1 MPLIKGKSDKS
12 RSKNIAELI
21 SSGHKPSQAEAIAY
35 KTQTEA
41 NSKDSESAQ
50 KRDLNDFIE
59 VKGNNISKVGVFP
72 YSGAQI
78 GPELEP
84 DKIYMVYRPEQSLAD
99 PETIESFKL
108 IPFTDDHEM
117 LGSEDGMMPAEQ
129 KGVHG
134 VIGEDVYFDAPYL
147 KANLKIFSEKLK
159 NLIKEGKKE
168 LSIGYRCLYEKIAG
182 VYNGDNYDFVQKE
195 IRGNHLAL
203 VSEGR
208 SGHDVSVM
216 DTFRYTYDSLSL
228 INPDLKK
235 PDSMAERNMEK
246 EDGEMYEND
255 EMSLEECGRMIK
267 ELMMKVEQ
275 MTGDKAKDEY
285 EEKEEKP
292 DEFEKK
298 ELSEKAAKEGD
309 AKDVDA
315 DPDDFVE
322 KANIEDSDEDL
333 SEEEAKNKEKNLMK
347 RKQGEDDEEK
357 PDGDTNRSMDSK
369 LRSLRQEVMDMK
381 RTNSKTM
388 FRELTKRNELVT
400 RLSRVIGT
408 FDHSEKTYDEVARYG
423 VKRLN
428 IACKKGHEESALNGY
443 LAAAKINSPVIHA
456 QDSNLKSS
464 GIDAY
469 LKGVK

>member
-1 MPLIKGKSDKS
+1 MPLVSGEKAKTESGFKKNLETEIAAGKPK
-12 RSKNIAELI
+12 KQALAI
-21 SSGHKPSQAEAIAY
+21 SYAKARE
-35 KTQTEA
+35 
-41 NSKDSESAQ
+41 SKDTESAQ

-84 DKIYMVYRPEQSLAD
+84 DKIYMVYRPESSLSE
-99 PETIESFKL
+99 PETLESFKL
-108 IPFTDDHEM
+108 IPLTDDHAM
-117 LGSEDGMMPAEQ
+117 LGSEDGMMPAEE

-134 VIGEDVYFDAPYL
+134 VIGEDVYFEAPYL

-159 NLIKEGKKE
+159 NLINEGKKE
-168 LSIGYRCLYEKIAG
+168 LSIGYRCLYEKLAG

-216 DTFRYTYDSLSL
+216 DKLRFTYDSLSL
-228 INPDLKK
+228 VNPDLKK
-235 PDSMAERNMEK
+235 PDSMAEKNMEK

-255 EMSLEECGRMIK
+255 EMSLEECGKLIK
-267 ELMMKVEQ
+267 ELMLKVEQ
-275 MTGDKAKDEY
+275 MAADKAKDE
-285 EEKEEKP
+285 EP
-292 DEFEKK
+292 DEEEKK

-322 KANIEDSDEDL
+322 KANIEDNDEDL
-333 SEEEAKNKEKNLMK
+333 SEEEAKKKEKNLMQK
-347 RKQGEDDEEK
+347 EQGEDDEEK

-369 LRSLRQEVMDMK
+369 LKSLRQEVMDMK
-381 RTNSKTM
+381 RNNSKTM
-388 FRELTKRNELVT
+388 FRELTKRNDLVN

-408 FDHSEKTYDEVARYG
+408 FDHSEKTFDEVARYG

-428 IACKKGHEESALNGY
+428 ISCKKGHEESALNGY

-456 QDSNLKSS
+456 QDSNIKSS